1 MGKLKMGLVG
11 GGIGSFIGAIHRNAA
26 FLDNCIELVCCSF
39 SSDYQN
45 SIQTGKNL
53 FLDSSRIYKTYDE
66 MIDKESNLDSS
77 KRMDIVSI
85 VTPNHIHFDPAY
97 KALDNGFPV
106 IIDKPMT
113 YDSEQAKNLVDKVN
127 ETGIPFAVTHTYTGY
142 PMVKEAKSIIKSG
155 KIGKIRKVAVEYP
168 QGWLTTNLEST
179 DNKQASWRT
188 DPGKSG
194 KAGSMGDI
202 GTHAANMV
210 EYVTGKKI
218 IKLLSKVNVFVE
230 GRLLEDDGNVLITL
244 EDGIEGNLMTS
255 QIATGEENDL
265 KIRVWGDSGGIEWK
279 HSSPNTLLLKLNG
292 RPNQIYRAGVNN
304 SYLSDFTLANCR
316 TPSGHPEGFIE
327 AFANIYR
334 NFSYSVKNYK
344 NNKKD
349 DPIYDYPTVE
359 EGYRGMR
366 FIDAVIDSSKNS
378 KWIKI

>member
-1 MGKLKMGLVG
+1 MGMVG

-26 FLDNCIELVCCSF
+26 FLDNCIELVCGSF

-349 DPIYDYPTVE
+349 DLIYDYPTVE

>member
-1 MGKLKMGLVG
+1 MGMVG

-26 FLDNCIELVCCSF
+26 FLDNSIELVCGSF

-188 DPGKSG
+188 DPRKSG

-304 SYLSDFTLANCR
+304 SYLSDFALANCR